1 MLEVYISDKALEKIW
16 LEAPDSSWGKILSKQ
31 RVIYIS
37 EEQTDGYL
45 NEDGVLW
52 QIQMAGIQLEPST
65 TYIQGVINGAESISE
80 KPFGVFIL
88 DIDPAQALKM
98 QNENGVICMSS
109 DRIDEDILTLIDPC
123 SKMYDD
129 GEIGDWKEILGG
141 VKAGS
146 FISNS
151 LVINDRNLFAN
162 DGYKTNRRGEKYED
176 KTAIY
181 NITEILNEI
190 IPFSLT
196 KPYHI
201 SIVCDYECISN
212 GLTHKSI
219 AEKVNKI
226 KRALDRP
233 FPIEFEILFI
243 KRGDRRI
250 TDATHNRRIISN
262 YFILKA
268 EHKICAFKSHYE
280 GQSVSICGQN
290 VSIDK
295 LYSRG
300 LLDKSDPPAKGHKS
314 DLTKYRNIIKILTEG
329 EVRGFTNY
337 YFAQNGQEKPI
348 TELKNRLLV

>member
-1 MLEVYISDKALEKIW
+1 M
-16 LEAPDSSWGKILSKQ
+16 
-31 RVIYIS
+31 
-37 EEQTDGYL
+37 
-45 NEDGVLW
+45 
-52 QIQMAGIQLEPST
+52 
-65 TYIQGVINGAESISE
+65 
-80 KPFGVFIL
+80 
-88 DIDPAQALKM
+88 
-98 QNENGVICMSS
+98 
-109 DRIDEDILTLIDPC
+109 
-123 SKMYDD
+123 
-129 GEIGDWKEILGG
+129 
-141 VKAGS
+141 
-146 FISNS
+146 
-151 LVINDRNLFAN
+151 
-162 DGYKTNRRGEKYED
+162 
-176 KTAIY
+176 
-181 NITEILNEI
+181 
-190 IPFSLT
+190 
-196 KPYHI
+196 
-201 SIVCDYECISN
+201 
-212 GLTHKSI
+212 
-219 AEKVNKI
+219 
-226 KRALDRP
+226 DRP

-329 EVRGFTNY
+329 EDRGSTNY